1 MSLLDRHDE
10 FDKRLDKSLARRS
23 ESEKS
28 AIDSARVSSQKK
40 YGGSPALQIFGRERM
55 STYLPTESLDQY
67 QEELDQ
73 LRYDL
78 LTVELE
84 DEVRC

>member
-1 MSLLDRHDE
+1 MCNRQRGCVFHKKKVRWKLDPPDLGE
-10 FDKRLDKSLARRS
+10 
-23 ESEKS
+23 
-28 AIDSARVSSQKK
+28 
-40 YGGSPALQIFGRERM
+40 ERM
-55 STYLPTESLDQY
+55 STYLPPESHDQY

-78 LTVELE
+78 LMQELE